1 MMQLPKGFRF
11 AGVSC
16 GIKAKADRK
25 DLTLVVGDRDLVAAG
40 VYTQNKI
47 VAAPVVLSRSRTP
60 SASVRAVVI
69 NSGNANA
76 CTGQQGDRDALAMT
90 DLVAESC
97 DVDPQSVLV
106 MSTGIIGHKLP
117 MDRITKGIQAATAE
131 LGDSEDHFLAAADG
145 ILTTDIGRKLAFRCE
160 QIGDQKVTF
169 AAMAKGAGM
178 IGPNMATMLGLVL
191 CDANITKNDARRALQ
206 VAADASFNSISVDGH
221 TSTNDTVNLLCSG
234 TAADKPLSA
243 DHLDRF
249 TEVLTDFCIELAK
262 QIPADGEGATHVI
275 EIRVDGADCRDD
287 AKQIAKSIAD
297 SPLVKTAV
305 AGNDPN
311 WGRIMSA
318 AGYAGVLVR
327 PELCQLKIN
336 GATVFEK
343 GQPIDFDEKTI
354 SSSMAADKTVV
365 LEVTVGDGPGTSV
378 FWTSDLTVDYVTF
391 NSDYST

>member
-1 MMQLPKGFRF
+1 MQLPQGFRF
-11 AGVSC
+11 AGVRC

-60 SASVRAVVI
+60 SSAVRAVVI

-90 DLVAESC
+90 NLVAKACEL
-97 DVDPQSVLV
+97 DPSSVLV

-117 MDRITKGIQAATAE
+117 MDRIEQGIQSAAE
-131 LGDSEDHFLAAADG
+131 QLNDSSDNFLAAADG
-145 ILTTDIGRKLAFRCE
+145 ILTTDQGRKLAFRCE
-160 QIGDQKVTF
+160 QIGDQKITF

-191 CDANITKNDARRALQ
+191 CDANLSKIDAQRALR

-234 TAADKPLSA
+234 TASATPLA
-243 DHLDRF
+243 EEHLARF

-262 QIPADGEGATHVI
+262 QIPADGEGAHHVI
-275 EIRVDGADCRDD
+275 EIRVGGADCDAD

-305 AGNDPN
+305 TGNDPN

-336 GATVFEK
+336 GSMVFDK
-343 GQPIDFDEKTI
+343 GQPIDFDEKAI
-354 SSSMAADKTVV
+354 SESMAADKTVV

-378 FWTSDLTVDYVTF
+378 FWTSDLTTDYVTF